1 MGEIKQEMSCRE
13 KEPFTLEALVS
24 DLGVFVG
31 SSAWIS
37 KLVVGIHSAA
47 SLAFTPVHREV
58 IVVIPEA
65 SNQVSLCQAKCV

>member
-24 DLGVFVG
+24 DLGVFVS
-31 SSAWIS
+31 SSAGIS

-47 SLAFTPVHREV
+47 SLAFAPVYIEKL
-58 IVVIPEA
+58 A
-65 SNQVSLCQAKCV
+65 LSF